1 MEVSHLE
8 DYVSLSVK
16 MAIKQWDKSARPREK
31 ALTYGMRALSDAELL
46 ALILRCGNKELDA
59 VGLASCILKQ
69 VQGVN
74 SLVKMSVKELT
85 GLKGVGL
92 AKACEISAAM
102 ELVRRVNYNDV
113 LKSEVL
119 KTPETIVEWLKHY
132 IGNADQEYFVIIFLN
147 NRNCVLGYSEVFK
160 GSGKEVSFS
169 AKNIFEEAIKYSAEK
184 IIIAHNHPSQDV
196 NPSLADNNATK
207 KIFEA
212 SKLMDI
218 PMVDHIIVS
227 YDDYYSY
234 REKGVIL

>member
-1 MEVSHLE
+1 
-8 DYVSLSVK
+8 

-113 LKSEVL
+113 LKSEV
-119 KTPETIVEWLKHY
+119 
-132 IGNADQEYFVIIFLN
+132 
-147 NRNCVLGYSEVFK
+147 
-160 GSGKEVSFS
+160 
-169 AKNIFEEAIKYSAEK
+169 
-184 IIIAHNHPSQDV
+184 
-196 NPSLADNNATK
+196 
-207 KIFEA
+207 
-212 SKLMDI
+212 
-218 PMVDHIIVS
+218 
-227 YDDYYSY
+227 
-234 REKGVIL
+234 